1 MKVRIYDSKAELGR
15 AAAEQA
21 LRVIR
26 SAIEKRGRAAII
38 LATGTS
44 QFETLHAL
52 TEGKGLDWSRV
63 VMFHLDEYI
72 GITPD
77 HAASFRRYLTE
88 RFVHRVGMLKEV
100 NFIRG
105 ESENPESECERVS
118 SLIQGYT
125 VDVALVGIGENG
137 HLAFND
143 PPADFNTSEPFIVV
157 NLDETCR
164 KQQLGEGWFET
175 IEEVPSRAISMSISQ
190 IMKSN
195 TIITSVP
202 DARKAWAVKCA
213 LEGDVKADCP
223 SSILQNHPDCTLY
236 LDKESSA
243 LLSGNYR

>member
-1 MKVRIYDSKAELGR
+1 MKVRICDSKAELGR
-15 AAAEQA
+15 AAAEHA
-21 LRVIR
+21 LQVMG
-26 SAIEKRGRAAII
+26 SAIEKRGQAVII

-44 QFETLHAL
+44 QFETLRAL
-52 TEGKGLDWSRV
+52 TEGEGVNWSRV

-77 HAASFRRYLTE
+77 HAASFRQYLTE
-88 RFVHRVGMLKEV
+88 RFVQRVGPLKEV

-105 ESENPESECERVS
+105 ESENPESECERIS
-118 SLIQGYT
+118 SLIRGYT

-143 PPADFNTSEPFIVV
+143 PPADFDTPEPFIVV

-175 IEEVPSRAISMSISQ
+175 IGDVPSRAISMSISQ
-190 IMKSN
+190 IMKSK

-202 DARKAWAVKCA
+202 DARKAEAVKCA
-213 LEGDVKADCP
+213 LEGEVKPDCP